1 MSMEIDQILDRQ
13 RKFFLTGAT
22 LSVDLRIQML
32 KKLRRTVQ
40 KNEKRIAAA
49 LKADLGKSDFESYM
63 CETGLVMAEIS
74 YMIGHARRFAA
85 ERRVST
91 PLAQSFSRSYKKP
104 SPYGNTLIMSPWNY
118 PFLLTMD
125 PLADAIAAG
134 NTAVVKPSAY
144 SPATGAVIKKILSE
158 CFPPEYVAVV
168 TGAGTYI
175 YNGNGA
181 LLNSCLSS
189 YRTPQTKTAGGKLLT
204 YDLGGNGLRVDN
216 KAKNLYTTT
225 ATGTLLA
232 ADIAPTGAI
241 ATVQS
246 APGVYAQVSAYN
258 PRFELMYTWMVQDS
272 YITGV
277 SLSNRGG
284 MMACAGL
291 TMEGQ
296 HLVSLLR
303 IHHFDQDEEVA
314 RVSLSDQLIVS
325 MVWNDVDEI
334 QVVTNRNLYLF
345 SSEGEQLAMSPLPG
359 ELLTYENVSGGIY
372 VAYGDYRDPAGVTVL
387 SYTDDLEQ
395 AGSASL
401 DRRLISITS
410 DGNHVLIL
418 TEGQLYL
425 GDPALRELKL
435 RSHSDLYMVCPVGSS
450 IYGVSPDGLIH
461 TLL

>member
-1 MSMEIDQILDRQ
+1 MGRTSQFD
-13 RKFFLTGAT
+13 
-22 LSVDLRIQML
+22 
-32 KKLRRTVQ
+32 KLRRSR
-40 KNEKRIAAA
+40 KRKRFFRRTAAA
-49 LKADLGKSDFESYM
+49 IAG
-63 CETGLVMAEIS
+63 
-74 YMIGHARRFAA
+74 AA
-85 ERRVST
+85 LM
-91 PLAQSFSRSYKKP
+91 LACFM
-104 SPYGNTLIMSPWNY
+104 T
-118 PFLLTMD
+118 F
-125 PLADAIAAG
+125 
-134 NTAVVKPSAY
+134 AVVYQLDLRSALEN
-144 SPATGAVIKKILSE
+144 SLASLKGGGG
-158 CFPPEYVAVV
+158 FPVSLTEVSVQALLPMGGDVAVV

-175 YNGNGA
+175 YNSSGA
-181 LLNSCLSS
+181 RINSCLNN
-189 YRTPQTKTAGGKLLT
+189 YRTPQARAAGGKILT

>member
-1 MSMEIDQILDRQ
+1 MGRTSQFD
-13 RKFFLTGAT
+13 
-22 LSVDLRIQML
+22 
-32 KKLRRTVQ
+32 KLRRSR
-40 KNEKRIAAA
+40 KRKRFFRRTAAA
-49 LKADLGKSDFESYM
+49 IAG
-63 CETGLVMAEIS
+63 
-74 YMIGHARRFAA
+74 AA
-85 ERRVST
+85 LM
-91 PLAQSFSRSYKKP
+91 LACFM
-104 SPYGNTLIMSPWNY
+104 T
-118 PFLLTMD
+118 F
-125 PLADAIAAG
+125 
-134 NTAVVKPSAY
+134 AVVYQLDLRSALEN
-144 SPATGAVIKKILSE
+144 SLASLKGGGG
-158 CFPPEYVAVV
+158 FPVSLTEVSVQALLPMGGDVAVV
-168 TGAGTYI
+168 AGTYI

>member
-1 MSMEIDQILDRQ
+1 MLACFMTFAVVYQL
-13 RKFFLTGAT
+13 
-22 LSVDLRIQML
+22 DLRSALENSLASL
-32 KKLRRTVQ
+32 KGGGGFPVSLTEVSVQ
-40 KNEKRIAAA
+40 A
-49 LKADLGKSDFESYM
+49 LLPMGGD
-63 CETGLVMAEIS
+63 
-74 YMIGHARRFAA
+74 
-85 ERRVST
+85 
-91 PLAQSFSRSYKKP
+91 
-104 SPYGNTLIMSPWNY
+104 
-118 PFLLTMD
+118 
-125 PLADAIAAG
+125 
-134 NTAVVKPSAY
+134 
-144 SPATGAVIKKILSE
+144 
-158 CFPPEYVAVV
+158 VAVV

-325 MVWNDVDEI
+325 MVWNDEDEI

-359 ELLTYENVSGGIY
+359 ELLTYENVPGGIY

-425 GDPALRELKL
+425 GDPALRELK
-435 RSHSDLYMVCPVGSS
+435 RREHQDFYRVCPAGSDLYG
-450 IYGVSPDGLIH
+450 ITPDGLVR
-461 TLL
+461 TGL

>member
-1 MSMEIDQILDRQ
+1 MGRTSQFD
-13 RKFFLTGAT
+13 
-22 LSVDLRIQML
+22 
-32 KKLRRTVQ
+32 KLRRSR
-40 KNEKRIAAA
+40 KRKRFFRRTAAA
-49 LKADLGKSDFESYM
+49 IAG
-63 CETGLVMAEIS
+63 
-74 YMIGHARRFAA
+74 AA
-85 ERRVST
+85 LM
-91 PLAQSFSRSYKKP
+91 LACFM
-104 SPYGNTLIMSPWNY
+104 T
-118 PFLLTMD
+118 F
-125 PLADAIAAG
+125 
-134 NTAVVKPSAY
+134 AVVYQLDLRSALEN
-144 SPATGAVIKKILSE
+144 SLASLKGGGG
-158 CFPPEYVAVV
+158 FPVSLTEVSVQALLPMGGDVAVV

-359 ELLTYENVSGGIY
+359 ELLTYENVPGGIY
-372 VAYGDYRDPAGVTVL
+372 VAYGDYRDPAGTTVL